1 MHANANV
8 ALERQ
13 ESSRLLD
20 TIISLQPKV
29 PMAGGSMSRTASNL
43 GNVGKTGSAEKNLS
57 QLARRSP
64 EDEVYSLAQELLEK
78 LPPNIAGPSAHPS
91 SRPATQQV
99 EVGGGGVRAQPHSR
113 KGGLGGGG
121 VMILC

>member
-1 MHANANV
+1 
-8 ALERQ
+8 
-13 ESSRLLD
+13 
-20 TIISLQPKV
+20 
-29 PMAGGSMSRTASNL
+29 MSRTASNL

-113 KGGLGGGG
+113 KGGLGEGG